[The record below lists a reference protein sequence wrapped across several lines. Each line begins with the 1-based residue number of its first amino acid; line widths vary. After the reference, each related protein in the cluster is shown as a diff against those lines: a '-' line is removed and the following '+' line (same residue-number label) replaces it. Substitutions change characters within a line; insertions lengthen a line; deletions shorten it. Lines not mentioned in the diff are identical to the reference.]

1 MNIGTVALDAGSAS
15 FTVPALSTG
24 THTIVASYSGDAQKA
39 ATTQTF
45 VQEVKVAQAMKSSP
59 VPTMSDYALWL
70 LGAAL
75 MWFGMRRLKN

>member
-1 MNIGTVALDAGSAS
+1 M
-15 FTVPALSTG
+15 
-24 THTIVASYSGDAQKA
+24 A

-45 VQEVKVAQAMKSSP
+45 VQEVKVAQAMNPSP

-75 MWFGMRRLKN
+75 MLFGMRRLKD